1 MLLILYNIFQPPSS
15 SGVQGCMARHFPTF
29 LSFRG
34 TRQTRIFDSLPPAP
48 GVHSGQELSHPFLLS
63 GVHGGQECSNPL
75 PLSGV
80 HGGQE
85 FANPLFPFQGY
96 TAGKNFPTP
105 FPLQGYT
112 AGKIVQPN
120 SPFRDTR
127 RARIRPRWMKFSEN
141 LNQIFAF
148 SLTKTCPLLSSFK
161 TVIDGTLFV
170 RIPFGSYK
178 F

>member
-1 MLLILYNIFQPPSS
+1 MLLILYNIFQPLPL
-15 SGVQGCMARHFPTF
+15 QGYKAGQTFSNLLVFQGYPADKNFRLTSPRPRGTQRARIIPP
-29 LSFRG
+29 LSSFRG
-34 TRQTRIFDSLPPAP
+34 TRRARICQS
-48 GVHSGQELSHPFLLS
+48 PF
-63 GVHGGQECSNPL
+63 PL
-75 PLSGV
+75 
-80 HGGQE
+80 
-85 FANPLFPFQGY
+85 QGY

-161 TVIDGTLFV
+161 TVFDGTLFV